1 MTRYITLSFVLV
13 ILFSGCG
20 KPAEKQVSL
29 QASPRVII
37 ATVNGEPVF
46 ENDLKLSL
54 ALRLKDD
61 PGFKITPST
70 KNEQIQSIID
80 ERLKLQHKDR
90 ASSDI
95 KIF

>member
-1 MTRYITLSFVLV
+1 MFLL
-13 ILFSGCG
+13 LGCG
-20 KPAEKQVSL
+20 KPAEKP
-29 QASPRVII
+29 ASPQAASRVI

-46 ENDLKLSL
+46 EKDLKLSL
-54 ALRLKDD
+54 AIRLKDD
-61 PGFKITPST
+61 PGFRVTPST
-70 KNEQIQSIID
+70 KNEQIQLIIN